1 MPRPR
6 DEVAL
11 EKLRRAKAKVQ
22 AISTQLE
29 GARLEASRAALECQ
43 QAKVSRTKMAEI
55 WSTNVNQIDRMLARA
70 RFEAR

>member
-11 EKLRRAKAKVQ
+11 EKLRRAKARVV
-22 AISTQLE
+22 ALSAQLE
-29 GARLEASRAALECQ
+29 GARLEAARVVLECQ
-43 QAKVSRTKMAEI
+43 QAKVSRTKIAEI

>member
-11 EKLRRAKAKVQ
+11 ERFRRAKAKVQ
-22 AISTQLE
+22 ALSVQIE
-29 GARLEASRAALECQ
+29 GARLEASRVALECQ

-55 WSTNVNQIDRMLARA
+55 
-70 RFEAR
+70 

>member
-11 EKLRRAKAKVQ
+11 ERFRRAKAKVQ
-22 AISTQLE
+22 ALSVQIE
-29 GARLEASRAALECQ
+29 GARLEASRVALECQ

-55 WSTNVNQIDRMLARA
+55 WGTNVNQIDRMLARA